1 MLARNESLKS
11 RNYEQHQMLCL
22 LSCYTLSGLYGSSL
36 QLLLV
41 YGDFFYSVL
50 YLITKQHALLDY
62 DQVTDL
68 AIENVIISLFL
79 LWETL
84 GLFCKMLWVIIS
96 ICTVKHWSVSFAAF
110 GWVESPVHFYI
121 FTQQSHNQ
129 QSSINTSGLH
139 LAR

>member
-79 LWETL
+79 L
-84 GLFCKMLWVIIS
+84 
-96 ICTVKHWSVSFAAF
+96 
-110 GWVESPVHFYI
+110 
-121 FTQQSHNQ
+121 
-129 QSSINTSGLH
+129 
-139 LAR
+139 

>member
-1 MLARNESLKS
+1 MLTRNESLKS
-11 RNYEQHQMLCL
+11 RSYGRHQMLCL

-68 AIENVIISLFL
+68 AIENVIIILFL
-79 LWETL
+79 L
-84 GLFCKMLWVIIS
+84 
-96 ICTVKHWSVSFAAF
+96 
-110 GWVESPVHFYI
+110 
-121 FTQQSHNQ
+121 
-129 QSSINTSGLH
+129 
-139 LAR
+139 